1 MLFNE
6 TKEIVKT
13 DTQINTPVQDF
24 IHDIFSDDD
33 EDIFGY
39 GKLAKKATSQPAET
53 LTNADL
59 DPFFEP
65 GNKAR
70 SYELQYARDLNRDPG
85 LKVSEKGGNTFLY
98 QWGGSCWNRLS
109 ETQGKRMAWVWLK
122 QFAPKNAK
130 ESTANSLYG
139 SSLLELGKLPETPRE
154 SIVPLMDVW
163 LIVGNDGRF
172 QVKQPNMAWGV
183 TYQVNAALQIVGDKA
198 YYEPQPL
205 PADSHFGRFLALSLP
220 NREEQ
225 MLVQEYCGY
234 TLLNDVRFQKAQV
247 WVGDGCN
254 GKSVLLKIIEQ
265 LHSKVGSIR
274 LDQLSG
280 FGLAPLVDS
289 SLIICAEAPK
299 RGIDEQELKKIIS
312 GDALSIEYKFMDMF
326 MYSPVAKMLVACNRF
341 PHITDDSN
349 GVWRR
354 LQIIRWEVNI
364 SKGQEVPNLDR
375 LIIENELKFVV
386 DWCLEGLSRLLK
398 RGDFDEP
405 KSVLLR
411 KENEKINSNNALAF
425 VDDYGIQISKSGA
438 TIEKEKLYAK
448 YDEFCT
454 ANGLTAFHGAEFW
467 KRMKQRFPDMQEN
480 KRTVGNRRLRVVNL
494 VLGANSVSA
503 SGNDDDLNPFN
514 EK

>member
-1 MLFNE
+1 MVFNV

-13 DTQINTPVQDF
+13 DTQNTAAQDF
-24 IHDIFSDDD
+24 ITDVFSDDY

-39 GKLAKKATSQPAET
+39 GKFAKKATSQPADI
-53 LTNADL
+53 LTEADL
-59 DPFFEP
+59 NPFFEP

-70 SYELQYARDLNRDPG
+70 SYELQYASDLKRDPG
-85 LKVSEKGGNTFLY
+85 LKVSERGENTFLY

-109 ETQGKRMAWVWLK
+109 ETQGKRMAWDWLK
-122 QFAPKNAK
+122 RSAPKNAK

-139 SSLLELGKLPETPRE
+139 SSKLELGQLPATPRE
-154 SIVPLMDVW
+154 SIIPLMDVW
-163 LIVGNDGRF
+163 LIVGNDGQF
-172 QVKQPNMAWGV
+172 QVKQPHMAWGV
-183 TYQVNAALQIVGDKA
+183 TYQINAALQIADNAVF
-198 YYEPQPL
+198 YNPQPL
-205 PADSHFGRFLALSLP
+205 PADSFFARFLALSLP
-220 NREEQ
+220 NLGEQ

-265 LHSKVGSIR
+265 LHAKVGSIR

-326 MYSPVAKMLVACNRF
+326 MYSPFAKMLVACNRF

-364 SKGQEVPNLDR
+364 SKGQEIPNLDR
-375 LIIENELKFVV
+375 LIIENELKLVV

-405 KSVLLR
+405 ASVLLR
-411 KENEKINSNNALAF
+411 KENEKINSNNALSF
-425 VDDYGIQISKSGA
+425 IDDYGVQLSKTGA
-438 TIEKEKLYAK
+438 TIEKERLYAK
-448 YDEFCT
+448 YAEYCE

-467 KRMKQRFPDMQEN
+467 KRIKQHFPEMQEY
-480 KRTVGNRRLRVVNL
+480 KRTVGGRRVRVVNL
-494 VLGANSVSA
+494 VLGASAAKANS
-503 SGNDDDLNPFN
+503 NDDDLNPFN